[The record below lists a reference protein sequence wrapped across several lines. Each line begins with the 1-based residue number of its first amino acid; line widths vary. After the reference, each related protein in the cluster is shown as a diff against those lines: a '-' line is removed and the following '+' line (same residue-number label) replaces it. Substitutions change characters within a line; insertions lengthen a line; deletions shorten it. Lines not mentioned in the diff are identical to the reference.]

1 MTLIAAE
8 QVATRVF
15 REAKVNVAWINCATA
30 ILASQN
36 PASCRK
42 AIFPNYLQLRIAA
55 RPLTLSDA
63 AFGVSYVSTEG
74 VGCYSNV
81 FFERVEELHR
91 TFNERS
97 EVILGHLMAH
107 EIAHLLLGTNVHS
120 VSGISVVRIGIG
132 VNWPAP
138 TEVGCYS
145 MGRNQNHETK
155 SILRVGNEEKW
166 RGDNASIGASMGE
179 VS

>member
-1 MTLIAAE
+1 VPVVTLIAAE

-15 REAKVNVAWINCATA
+15 PEAKVNVAWINCATA

-55 RPLTLSDA
+55 RPLTLRDA
-63 AFGVSYVSTEG
+63 AFGVSYASTEG

-81 FFERVEELHR
+81 FLERVEELHR

-120 VSGISVVRIGIG
+120 VSGIMRPHRYREELASAERGG
-132 VNWPAP
+132 LLFNGQ
-138 TEVGCYS
+138 ES
-145 MGRNQNHETK
+145 K
-155 SILRVGNEEKW
+155 S
-166 RGDNASIGASMGE
+166 
-179 VS
+179 

>member
-1 MTLIAAE
+1 M
-8 QVATRVF
+8 
-15 REAKVNVAWINCATA
+15 
-30 ILASQN
+30 
-36 PASCRK
+36 
-42 AIFPNYLQLRIAA
+42 LQQR
-55 RPLTLSDA
+55 
-63 AFGVSYVSTEG
+63 FF
-74 VGCYSNV
+74 

-155 SILRVGNEEKW
+155 SILRSVTRKN
-166 RGDNASIGASMGE
+166 GAVTMP
-179 VS
+179 VSGPVWGK